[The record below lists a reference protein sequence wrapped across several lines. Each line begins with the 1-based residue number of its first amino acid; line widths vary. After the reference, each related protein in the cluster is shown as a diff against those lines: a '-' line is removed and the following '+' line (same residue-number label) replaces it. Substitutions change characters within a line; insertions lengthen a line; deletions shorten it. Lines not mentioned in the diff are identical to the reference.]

1 MGKRLFLGTTNP
13 VKVSIVRAAILPL
26 PVDFLIPDD
35 LHIAIQVAETGQTIQ
50 QNAEIKALAY
60 YKRTGLPTLAIDGGL
75 WIEKFPAEKQPG
87 HLIKRI
93 IDAHEPVNEQA
104 VLDYYVHEL
113 AAVGG
118 ESACTWEGAIALA
131 LPAGNLVSSAF
142 SFQSILTSKPHG
154 KIVPGL
160 LLSPITIDPQS
171 GRYDSETPWNERLDT
186 QWVRRFI
193 LEHLDKL

>member
-1 MGKRLFLGTTNP
+1 MAKKLFLGTTNP
-13 VKVSIVRAAILPL
+13 VKVSIVRAAVRPL
-26 PVDFLIPDD
+26 PVDLLIPED
-35 LHIAIQVAETGQTIQ
+35 LRLNLQVAETGQTIQ
-50 QNAEIKALAY
+50 QNAELKALAY
-60 YKRTGLPTLAIDGGL
+60 CAQTGLPTLAIDGGL

-87 HLIKRI
+87 PLIKRI
-93 IDAHEPVNEQA
+93 VDAKGPVNKQA

-118 ESACTWEGAIALA
+118 ESACTWEGAVVLA
-131 LPAGNLVSSAF
+131 LPAGGLASSAF

-154 KIVPGL
+154 KVVPGL

-171 GRYDSETPWNERLDT
+171 GRYESEIPWDERLDT

-193 LEHLDKL
+193 TEHLNML

>member
-1 MGKRLFLGTTNP
+1 MAKKLFLGTTNP

-26 PVDFLIPDD
+26 PVDLLIPGD
-35 LHIAIQVAETGQTIQ
+35 LRLDLQVAETGQTIQ

-93 IDAHEPVNEQA
+93 IDAHELVTEQA
-104 VLDYYVHEL
+104 VLYYYVHEL

-118 ESACTWEGAIALA
+118 KSACTWEGAVVLA
-131 LPAGNLVSSAF
+131 LPAGGLVSSSF

-154 KIVPGL
+154 KVVPGL
-160 LLSPITIDPQS
+160 LLSPITINPQT
-171 GRYDSETPWNERLDT
+171 GRYESETPWDERLDT

-193 LEHLDKL
+193 TEHLNML